1 MIRVRARE
9 AANPNATPISV
20 KLIPPP
26 NHHPQRIG
34 ALRFVI
40 ERSAD

>member
-1 MIRVRARE
+1 MIRVRARK

-26 NHHPQRIG
+26 NHHPQHIG
-34 ALRFVI
+34 VRRLVI
-40 ERSAD
+40 ERSAN